1 MKPKINRFL
10 AATAFSVTA
19 LSSSAFA
26 ARLYKDVTTTDLNTV
41 ANWAEASGGI
51 TDPASIGTT
60 DALRFNEIFAPTSG
74 TNYTAALSA
83 DLTVGGIE
91 LDSGSAGGSAATG
104 NVIISAGNTLTL
116 NGASAADINY
126 ATGGIVLNSG
136 TGGTLTVNANILV
149 GATQQWITSRGLT
162 VGGNVDLGSATARTL
177 TVNTATT
184 TLPLITGVISGN
196 TGNFT
201 KSGNGTLYLNNV
213 ANSFGGIVAV
223 AGGTLKVDKL
233 AISGSN
239 SSIGSGSSSIVL
251 NGGTLNYVGTT
262 TDTTDRAIE
271 MRAGAAINN
280 NGTGGS
286 ISFTAANVAQPVT
299 TLIPASARTMTLGG
313 SNANANTFGS
323 ILGDSGTTP
332 NISRLQKS
340 GTGKWI
346 VTGTHTYTGA
356 TVINQGSLVVNGSAV
371 LGGIAGSVTDESN
384 IWFTSINANAALHF
398 ETVANLG
405 AVDQIR
411 FRNTG
416 GTAGLGGALVYVG
429 NTDQTLSKTIQ
440 CDTTI
445 GIRLESNS
453 VGGKLTFN
461 GAFNQANR
469 ALYLGGT
476 GSGDN
481 TLGTAFTGSGGIIKR
496 DAGTWILTGTNT
508 YTGATTINGGTL
520 ALGASNVLANTA
532 VSIGAATLATAA
544 GVSDTVGTLDTTA
557 AATIHVG
564 SGATLAFAASS
575 GIDWSDIPGTLNI
588 TGTFVSATSGNPGSL
603 RFGTTNTGLT
613 SIQLG
618 KITAAGF
625 TDFGLDADGYLT
637 ATAVAA
643 GYSSWATANGAP
655 GQTADLDHDND
666 GVSNGVEYFLGGPSG
681 NTTGFTV
688 LPGVVNIGGVRSV
701 TWTMASTYDGTYG
714 ADFGVETSA
723 TLAAGSWAT
732 ETLGGNVA
740 ISGDTVTYTFPA
752 GPVKTFARLKVIDP

>member
-1 MKPKINRFL
+1 L
-10 AATAFSVTA
+10 TTVTA
-19 LSSSAFA
+19 IDPVLKTITLS
-26 ARLYKDVTTTDLNTV
+26 LPTTGAGTAGQAITV
-41 ANWAEASGGI
+41 AGVVNLTTLTKSGAGTWIVSGANTYSGATTITAGVLVFANKAAQSAS
-51 TDPASIGTT
+51 T
-60 DALRFNEIFAPTSG
+60 LV
-74 TNYTAALSA
+74 TAAAAS
-83 DLTVGGIE
+83 TVGLGVHSSDATYYNATDVANLFNTSLAGFT
-91 LDSGSAGGSAATG
+91 LDAASSVAVDTTNAGGSFDQTVALTGSRALVKIGTGTLVLSVANSHTGTTRIHQGTVAVTGSGVLGGASGSTADTG
-104 NVIISAGNTLTL
+104 N
-116 NGASAADINY
+116 
-126 ATGGIVLNSG
+126 IVFGQGLNSG
-136 TGGTLTVNANILV
+136 
-149 GATQQWITSRGLT
+149 
-162 VGGNVDLGSATARTL
+162 
-177 TVNTATT
+177 
-184 TLPLITGVISGN
+184 
-196 TGNFT
+196 
-201 KSGNGTLYLNNV
+201 
-213 ANSFGGIVAV
+213 
-223 AGGTLKVDKL
+223 
-233 AISGSN
+233 
-239 SSIGSGSSSIVL
+239 
-251 NGGTLNYVGTT
+251 
-262 TDTTDRAIE
+262 
-271 MRAGAAINN
+271 
-280 NGTGGS
+280 
-286 ISFTAANVAQPVT
+286 
-299 TLIPASARTMTLGG
+299 
-313 SNANANTFGS
+313 
-323 ILGDSGTTP
+323 
-332 NISRLQKS
+332 
-340 GTGKWI
+340 
-346 VTGTHTYTGA
+346 
-356 TVINQGSLVVNGSAV
+356 
-371 LGGIAGSVTDESN
+371 
-384 IWFTSINANAALHF
+384 ALHF

-461 GAFNQANR
+461 GAFSQANR